1 MHATSLN
8 RATAA
13 TRSLRPA
20 LLAPFSQEPAL
31 DLEHITDTIE
41 KEKTVLYLAYGSNLC
56 YETFQGKRGIKPLAQ
71 VNVVVPSLRLTF
83 DLPGIP
89 YIEPCFSNSALRTP
103 TQDNEKHTVSE
114 KAPLLANT
122 ADYHKDRWKKGLV
135 GVVYEVTL
143 ADYKHI
149 IATEG
154 GGTAYKDV
162 LVDCYPLLDVDVVP
176 GHPTNQPFKAHT
188 LFAPVQDGGRLKR
201 PDPSYAQP
209 SARYLKLITDGAEE
223 HSLPQDYKD
232 YLYDIRSYTITTKRQ
247 RFGQIVFA
255 TVWMPVFLLM
265 INLQEAFQDK
275 NGNSP
280 KWAAAFAAAVINAAW
295 ASYDGVFKKIFG
307 DGGLG
312 FIAAGSDT
320 SILEPNLREAH
331 QQLTSQPIPRS
342 NPQAVLPIGVGFINW
357 GADLETSAAL
367 LGRYTPAAAW
377 FFAPRQ
383 ADDLRQ
389 WATAIREATQR
400 RTSIWVQIGTVAE
413 ALAVTKACKPD
424 VLVVQGTDAGGH
436 GRERGAGVTALVPE
450 VADAI
455 AALRLPAGE
464 APALVATGGIA
475 EGRGVAAAL
484 ALGAEGV
491 VMGTRFL
498 ACPEAAIAQ
507 GYRAEVV
514 RASDGGATTARTKV
528 YDQLRG
534 TTDWP
539 EGFNGRG
546 VLNRSWQDAERGV
559 ALEENKRSYDEAVK
573 LGDEG
578 WGPEGRMT
586 TYAGTAVG
594 LVTKIMSAREIVEE
608 AREGARQVIKRMGGK
623 L

>member
-1 MHATSLN
+1 MLATSLN
-8 RATAA
+8 RSAAA

-20 LLAPFSQEPAL
+20 LLAPFSQEPGPKNSHRSLPLPSQERIEQSLRETAL

-188 LFAPVQDGGRLKR
+188 LFAPVQDGSRLKR

-232 YLYDIRSYTITTKRQ
+232 YLYDIRPYTITTMRQ

-307 DGGLG
+307 DGER
-312 FIAAGSDT
+312 T
-320 SILEPNLREAH
+320 LEKDDEEMQCRLC
-331 QQLTSQPIPRS
+331 PRS
-342 NPQAVLPIGVGFINW
+342 QASYKKSDEKSVGEKL
-357 GADLETSAAL
+357 DSLK
-367 LGRYTPAAAW
+367 
-377 FFAPRQ
+377 
-383 ADDLRQ
+383 
-389 WATAIREATQR
+389 IR
-400 RTSIWVQIGTVAE
+400 SPSPPP
-413 ALAVTKACKPD
+413 L
-424 VLVVQGTDAGGH
+424 
-436 GRERGAGVTALVPE
+436 
-450 VADAI
+450 
-455 AALRLPAGE
+455 
-464 APALVATGGIA
+464 
-475 EGRGVAAAL
+475 
-484 ALGAEGV
+484 
-491 VMGTRFL
+491 
-498 ACPEAAIAQ
+498 
-507 GYRAEVV
+507 
-514 RASDGGATTARTKV
+514 
-528 YDQLRG
+528 
-534 TTDWP
+534 
-539 EGFNGRG
+539 
-546 VLNRSWQDAERGV
+546 
-559 ALEENKRSYDEAVK
+559 
-573 LGDEG
+573 
-578 WGPEGRMT
+578 
-586 TYAGTAVG
+586 
-594 LVTKIMSAREIVEE
+594 
-608 AREGARQVIKRMGGK
+608 
-623 L
+623 